1 MQNRMSLSAK
11 TVIYVLL
18 TGGVIIVLLPI
29 FWTVLTACK
38 KPGEGL
44 KWNFWP
50 QTTTVSEWRI
60 LAPQT
65 VAKDNNAADATMR
78 YQDSVQFRI
87 QGSKS
92 VEVELENGDRL
103 SLQGPDGQGYFSG
116 ERPLTAAMGEIR
128 YRVWSRRSF
137 AEAAADIYT
146 LQNFRAVLYNR
157 DFPFARFFFNSL
169 VVATVSAFLTVIL
182 CTMGGYV
189 FAKKKFF
196 LKDTLFML
204 LLSSMMVPGMIF
216 MIPQFTIVSNLGWM
230 NSYQGMIVP
239 HLANVFGLFLLKQ
252 HITTIPD
259 SLFEA
264 ARIDGASELQVLRI
278 IVFPL
283 SLPVTTT
290 LFLLTFVSQWSNF
303 LWQLIINTA
312 DSPFRTLPV
321 GLALFKG
328 QYNIDW
334 ELLMAGACFSIIPI
348 AILFLCAQRFFIA
361 GLTQGAVKE

>member
-1 MQNRMSLSAK
+1 MQNRLSAFAK
-11 TVIYVLL
+11 TMLYVLL

-29 FWTVLTACK
+29 FWTVITACK

-50 QTTTVSEWRI
+50 QTTIVSEWRS
-60 LAPQT
+60 LSAQT
-65 VAKDNNAADATMR
+65 VVKEADAPDATVR
-78 YQDSVQFRI
+78 YHDRVQFRI
-87 QGSKS
+87 QGSKG
-92 VEVELENGDRL
+92 VEVELEKGARL
-103 SLQGPDGQGYFSG
+103 ALSGPDGQGYFAG
-116 ERPLTAAMGEIR
+116 NWQVPPGMGEIR
-128 YRVWSRRSF
+128 YRVWQMRTF
-137 AEAAADIYT
+137 AEATAEIYT
-146 LQNFRAVLYNR
+146 LQNFKSVLYNR
-157 DFPFARFFFNSL
+157 DFPFARFFLNSL
-169 VVATVSAFLTVIL
+169 IVATVSAFLTVIL

-196 LKDTLFML
+196 LKDTLFL
-204 LLSSMMVPGMIF
+204 ILLSSMMVPGMIF
-216 MIPQFTIVSNLGWM
+216 MIPQFTIVSHLGWM

-239 HLANVFGLFLLKQ
+239 HLANIFGLFLLKQ

-264 ARIDGASELQVLRI
+264 ARIDGANELQVLRI

-290 LFLLTFVSQWSNF
+290 LFLLTFVGQWSNF
-303 LWQLIINTA
+303 LWQLIVNTA